1 MVLRYAY
8 RYKWLAWGL
17 LLIPLLLVLAVQASA
32 DEVPGDLN
40 GDGAVDGSDLTIVSD
55 ALGTSPPSDERADAD
70 GDGRVGVQDL
80 AYVGQLSVTVLPRQD
95 GDGDGVPDDSDDCPD
110 TPTDS
115 PVDGDGCPTE
125 PPEPVPQSECNV
137 TVQKSFEGPQSVS
150 WGIRDEEGQ
159 PTGEFE
165 EVLTETEIITIV
177 SSCTDPRA
185 GGHGPNVHVETFVIE
200 CVKEADLKF
209 ADCRTRRLGPQ

>member
-55 ALGTSPPSDERADAD
+55 ALGTSPPSDERADAN
-70 GDGRVGVQDL
+70 GDGRVDVQDL
-80 AYVGQLSVTVLPRQD
+80 AYVGQRF
-95 GDGDGVPDDSDDCPD
+95 GAVPDDSDDCPD

-177 SSCTDPRA
+177 SSCTDPPGRW
-185 GGHGPNVHVETFVIE
+185 P
-200 CVKEADLKF
+200 
-209 ADCRTRRLGPQ
+209 RTQCPRGDVRYRVCQGSRSEVRRLPYS